1 MQKKTKTK
9 KFKIATSAKA
19 PYMGKIWFLRHQIF
33 FCKYFWDNSYLGHT
47 SESIPHPC
55 FNCGWLAEYKRKQK
69 TYTWSKLS
77 CPILSMILNQLV
89 LNCLTICLTTTR
101 FFWGLFP
108 RVSWELPPNFVWIY
122 IWMQRR
128 LSWAK
133 GNLQNLAVSKMTFK
147 KVRQSF
153 SWEYI
158 LLSGLKFGQSTFW
171 VFWFAVLA
179 STCGLKHVLRPV
191 FRYLLFCVIS
201 TEGVLRRPMTFD
213 IHPIHPIP
221 SINPT

>member
-1 MQKKTKTK
+1 MKKVLKQTKNIAYLELAWHMQKKTKTK

-108 RVSWELPPNFVWIY
+108 LVSWEVPPNFEFIFECN
-122 IWMQRR
+122 
-128 LSWAK
+128 
-133 GNLQNLAVSKMTFK
+133 G
-147 KVRQSF
+147 
-153 SWEYI
+153 
-158 LLSGLKFGQSTFW
+158 G
-171 VFWFAVLA
+171 
-179 STCGLKHVLRPV
+179 
-191 FRYLLFCVIS
+191 YLEQKEICKI
-201 TEGVLRRPMTFD
+201 
-213 IHPIHPIP
+213 
-221 SINPT
+221 